1 MQRLFPE
8 LRVDLQKIFRNS
20 LQTVSRCKEKGISVC
35 GVIKGC
41 SGLPEVARVMTEAG
55 VCQLG
60 TSRIEHAYQ
69 CKKEGIFTPFLLVR
83 VPAMTEIPDV
93 VQLFDYSL
101 ESEMD
106 TVLAIDRECSRQQL
120 THKIVMMVDLGDLRE
135 GYWNKEKFIED
146 CLFLE
151 KNLKYVILSGIGVNL
166 GCYGAI
172 KPTIEKMKE
181 LLSISRAIES
191 EINRPLEI
199 VSGGA
204 TTSYPLVHD
213 GTMPKGINHLRI
225 GDNILLSRGLQ
236 TNWKISDMDYLD
248 MTSFLISAEVVEIK
262 DKPSYP
268 QGEFAFNA
276 YGKLP
281 EYEDTGIRKRA
292 LVALGNA
299 DVGNVM
305 ELVPVNDRIIVVGGS
320 SDYMI
325 IDVTECGN
333 QMQIGDVVEFYPRYI
348 NMLHMTMSPNAKLTY
363 V

>member
-172 KPTIEKMKE
+172 MHFAP
-181 LLSISRAIES
+181 
-191 EINRPLEI
+191 P
-199 VSGGA
+199 GG
-204 TTSYPLVHD
+204 
-213 GTMPKGINHLRI
+213 R
-225 GDNILLSRGLQ
+225 
-236 TNWKISDMDYLD
+236 
-248 MTSFLISAEVVEIK
+248 
-262 DKPSYP
+262 
-268 QGEFAFNA
+268 
-276 YGKLP
+276 
-281 EYEDTGIRKRA
+281 
-292 LVALGNA
+292 
-299 DVGNVM
+299 
-305 ELVPVNDRIIVVGGS
+305 
-320 SDYMI
+320 
-325 IDVTECGN
+325 
-333 QMQIGDVVEFYPRYI
+333 
-348 NMLHMTMSPNAKLTY
+348 
-363 V
+363 

>member
-20 LQTVSRCKEKGISVC
+20 LQTVSRCEEKGISVC

-41 SGLPEVARVMTEAG
+41 SGLPEVARAMSEAG

-69 CKKEGIFTPFLLVR
+69 CKVEGIRTPFLLVR

-93 VQLFDYSL
+93 IQLFEYSL
-101 ESEMD
+101 ESEID
-106 TVLAIDRECSRQQL
+106 TVIAIDSECRKQQL

-135 GYWNKEKFIED
+135 GYWDKKKFIED
-146 CLFLE
+146 CLFIE
-151 KNLKYVILSGIGVNL
+151 KNLQHVILSGIGVNL

-172 KPTIEKMKE
+172 KPTVEKMEE
-181 LLSISRAIES
+181 LLSISRTIER

-213 GTMPKGINHLRI
+213 GTIPKGINHLRI
-225 GDNILLSRGLQ
+225 GDNLLLSRGLQ

-248 MTSFLISAEVVEIK
+248 MTAFLIRAEVVEVK

-281 EYEDTGIRKRA
+281 QYEDIGIRKRA

-299 DVGNVM
+299 DVGNVK
-305 ELVPVNDRIIVVGGS
+305 ELVPVNEKMNIVGGS
-320 SDYMI
+320 SDYLI
-325 IDVTECGN
+325 VDVSECDD
-333 QMQIGDVVEFYPRYI
+333 QIQIGDILEFYPRYI
-348 NMLHMTMSPNAKLTY
+348 NMLHMTISPNVRVTY